1 MSGYLVLV
9 DRLVAGVSISGVRFS
24 LGGYPLK
31 LPFWGWTKNKLAA
44 FNVNV
49 NMQKRTIRNRRHMLF
64 RLIVKRFQQSWGY
77 RRWVIYNQTKW
88 LISDL
93 LRGGES

>member
-49 NMQKRTIRNRRHMLF
+49 NMQ
-64 RLIVKRFQQSWGY
+64 Q
-77 RRWVIYNQTKW
+77 
-88 LISDL
+88 
-93 LRGGES
+93 

>member
-9 DRLVAGVSISGVRFS
+9 DRLVAGVPISGVHFS
-24 LGGYPLK
+24 LGGYPWK

-49 NMQKRTIRNRRHMLF
+49 NMQKRTI
-64 RLIVKRFQQSWGY
+64 
-77 RRWVIYNQTKW
+77 
-88 LISDL
+88 
-93 LRGGES
+93 